1 MTQGKL
7 TEEEKRDEELS
18 FKSAMFNS
26 IIFVGGGLVFFWL
39 LLFFT
44 YTRG

>member
-1 MTQGKL
+1 MGDKMTNLKY

-26 IIFVGGGLVFFWL
+26 LIFVGGGLVFFGYYYL
-39 LLFFT
+39 
-44 YTRG
+44 